1 MMYNVMAGVLLLA
14 DGSAHGA
21 SRVSAS
27 VAMAVFLANPLGLAS
42 ARSPS
47 KVSIVAVYVPFG

>member
-1 MMYNVMAGVLLLA
+1 MA

-27 VAMAVFLANPLGLAS
+27 VVMAVFLANPLGLAS
-42 ARSPS
+42 ARSSS